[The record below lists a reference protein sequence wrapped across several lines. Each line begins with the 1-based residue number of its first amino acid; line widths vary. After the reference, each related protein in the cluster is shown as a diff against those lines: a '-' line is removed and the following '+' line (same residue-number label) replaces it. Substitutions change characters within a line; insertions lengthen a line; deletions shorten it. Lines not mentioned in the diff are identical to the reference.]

1 MANIFD
7 YLLWRGDLPLSSHP
21 FHEVDGVILARLA
34 YMPFEYLPAFP
45 MTLAEAAQCLLAV
58 EDLPVLQKDDLRLL
72 EDLSKSPR
80 FQNMVLS
87 RYVNELDE
95 ESQTQFSA
103 ISFRLDDHS
112 SFLSFRGTDNT
123 LIGWKED
130 FNMCFVCPVPAQT
143 LAVDYLRQAAGEES
157 GVFYL
162 GGHSKGGNLA
172 VYAAAFSGF
181 GDRVTAIYNYDGPGF
196 DESVLQSPG
205 YQAVYQK
212 VHTYVPQSS
221 IVGMMLSREEAYTI
235 VHSTQS
241 TGIWQHDICSWEVQR
256 DHFLCL
262 ETVDQSSRFIEHTLK
277 GWIADL
283 DHTQRE
289 QFVDAIYAV
298 LSQTNADTLRE
309 LTDHW
314 FTSAMAVLR
323 CIKDLD
329 EPTQK
334 LVTQTLLLLAKS
346 AKTSFLTLTH
356 PDDQ

>member
-7 YLLWRGDLPLSSHP
+7 YLLWRGDLPLSSQP

-34 YMPFEYLPAFP
+34 YMPFEYIPALPL
-45 MTLAEAAQCLLAV
+45 TVAEAAQCLLAV

-72 EDLSKSPR
+72 ETLAKSPR

-87 RYVNELDE
+87 RYVNELDGQ
-95 ESQTQFSA
+95 SQTQFSA
-103 ISFRLDDHS
+103 ITVRLDDRS

-143 LAVDYLRQAAGEES
+143 LAVNYLREAAGEES

-172 VYAAAFSGF
+172 VYAAAFSGL

-196 DESVLQSPG
+196 DEQVLQSPG
-205 YQAVYQK
+205 YQAVCKK
-212 VHTYVPQSS
+212 VNTYVPQSS
-221 IVGMMLSREEAYTI
+221 IVGMMLGHEETYTI

-241 TGIWQHDICSWEVQR
+241 GIWQHDIYSWEVRR

-289 QFVDAIYAV
+289 QFVDAVYTV
-298 LSQTNADTLRE
+298 MSQTNANTLRQ

-314 FTSAMAVLR
+314 FASAKAVLR
-323 CIKDLD
+323 CVKDLD
-329 EPTQK
+329 EPTRK
-334 LVTQTLLLLAKS
+334 LVTQTLLLLVKS
-346 AKTSFLTLTH
+346 AKTSFLTLTR
-356 PDDQ
+356 PDSQ